1 MGSQRTFVFS
11 RAPSRTE
18 WGSRLLLA
26 APLVVLLLPAGVQAV
41 RLPAL
46 TMLVVGLVVLRL
58 TRRPVADAWAA
69 CVPIAVS
76 LAWGI
81 GGQPSDASDCSDCA
95 NPLSPPATWRL
106 AEAVLVLA
114 AVGLVGRA
122 IGSSRRELGLRA
134 PAGWLGPASI
144 VGFAVLAPAGLL
156 LGAWLAGP
164 FFGSFQLDVSQ
175 PAAIVPAL
183 VFALAN
189 GTTEELAY
197 RGAMIGWLGRVVDF
211 RVALVAQAVVFG
223 VAHAGPGYVG
233 SPLPVMAA
241 MAAGGLLAGLIV
253 HRTGSLLPVVLLH
266 AALDLPLYYY
276 FACRA
281 S

>member
-1 MGSQRTFVFS
+1 V
-11 RAPSRTE
+11 
-18 WGSRLLLA
+18 LLLA
-26 APLVVLLLPAGVQAV
+26 AGVQEV

-46 TMLVVGLVVLRL
+46 ATLAVGFVVLRL
-58 TRRPVADAWAA
+58 TRRPAADAWAT
-69 CVPIAVS
+69 CLPIAVS

-81 GGQPSDASDCSDCA
+81 GGQPSGASDGSDCA
-95 NPLSPPATWRL
+95 NALSPPAIWRL
-106 AEAVLVLA
+106 GEGVLVLA

-122 IGSSRRELGLRA
+122 IGSSRDELALRA
-134 PAGWLGPASI
+134 PAGWVGPASI
-144 VGFAVLAPAGLL
+144 VSFAVLAPAGLL

-175 PAAIVPAL
+175 PAAILPAL

-189 GTTEELAY
+189 GTMEEVAY
-197 RGAMIGWLGRVVDF
+197 RGALMGWLGRLVDG
-211 RVALVAQAVVFG
+211 RVGLIAQALVFG

-241 MAAGGLLAGLIV
+241 MVAGGLLAGLIV
-253 HRTGSLLPVVLLH
+253 RRTASLLPVVLLH

-276 FACRA
+276 FACRL